1 MDDGFDKVVEY
12 FREFWGGCEHY
23 PSAVRDRTYF
33 VDVCG
38 PFHPSD
44 FEVIADACHTMG
56 WEIRSVAAAAD
67 KHRYLEFVLIPNEVE
82 FP

>member
-1 MDDGFDKVVEY
+1 VDDGFDKVVAY
-12 FREFWGGCEHY
+12 FNDFWGGCEWY
-23 PSAVRDRTYF
+23 PSAVREQTYF

-44 FEVIADACHTMG
+44 FDTISEECYALG
-56 WEIRSVAAAAD
+56 WEIRSVAAALG
-67 KHRYLEFVLIPNEVE
+67 KCGYLEFVLIPNELE